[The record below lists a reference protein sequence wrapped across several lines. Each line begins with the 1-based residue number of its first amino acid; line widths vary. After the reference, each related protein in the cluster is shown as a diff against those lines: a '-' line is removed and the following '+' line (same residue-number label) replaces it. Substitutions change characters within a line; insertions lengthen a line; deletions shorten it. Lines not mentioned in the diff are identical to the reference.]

1 MSLTPPYSTPRDAS
15 DNHSLILTKDKILQ
29 QIDPM
34 QLPFY
39 ESHVHSCVCPERGT
53 CPAYSFAVWLSW
65 DETGLEDHSLCICQ
79 VCSEGPMFLLLPQG
93 DFLMFLHPIPG
104 RRYEYKG
111 FFFNILF
118 TIGSLLFYYLLLI
131 FFLLVL

>member
-1 MSLTPPYSTPRDAS
+1 
-15 DNHSLILTKDKILQ
+15 
-29 QIDPM
+29 
-34 QLPFY
+34 
-39 ESHVHSCVCPERGT
+39 
-53 CPAYSFAVWLSW
+53 
-65 DETGLEDHSLCICQ
+65 
-79 VCSEGPMFLLLPQG
+79 MFLLLPQG

-111 FFFNILF
+111 FFNILF